1 MKKHIVQER
10 AKYQTGFASIF
21 DFENEV
27 GPLIKSADDVALVD
41 VGGSLGH
48 VLEDVRRYVPGL
60 KGRLVLE
67 DLEETVKRGEVGD
80 GIEVL
85 PYDFLESVQPI
96 KGIFYPNKR
105 GNSADCLTKELHAIY
120 SGRYS

>member
-10 AKYQTGFASIF
+10 AKHQTGFASIF

-27 GPLIKSADDVALVD
+27 GPLIKNTDDVALVD

-48 VLEDVRRYVPGL
+48 VLEDVRRHVHGL

-67 DLEETVKRGEVGD
+67 DLEETVKGGEVGE

-96 KGIFYPNKR
+96 KGIFYPNSR
-105 GNSADCLTKELHAIY
+105 ESRLIV
-120 SGRYS
+120 